1 MAIYYAVGKHRD
13 RCPTAG
19 ANKDGL
25 GDCCSREKVGLYFL
39 YRHEQLVWVH
49 TATACAQR
57 CTATACCT
65 LYTRPGCALPG
76 DTSAVLCVALRLQ
89 QQQSRWLA
97 RRMAVRSLSCALRL
111 LVQSTK
117 TLHLQLIV
125 RCTAPHH
132 TVCWFR
138 QQQHLLPTST
148 EAHPRMFCIAN
159 KHGLE
164 GLKAKG
170 GTGKV
175 YRLDSSSTIFFC
187 VHVVYLQQSLI
198 YGANFLDHGTTTTGT
213 HYMRTTCRYPFRRRR
228 PSLRCYNIIN

>member
-117 TLHLQLIV
+117 TLHLQLYAVLLHIT
-125 RCTAPHH
+125 RFAGSGSSSI
-132 TVCWFR
+132 FF
-138 QQQHLLPTST
+138 QHLLK
-148 EAHPRMFCIAN
+148 R
-159 KHGLE
+159 
-164 GLKAKG
+164 
-170 GTGKV
+170 
-175 YRLDSSSTIFFC
+175 
-187 VHVVYLQQSLI
+187 
-198 YGANFLDHGTTTTGT
+198 T
-213 HYMRTTCRYPFRRRR
+213 HACSVSQTNMVWRV
-228 PSLRCYNIIN
+228 